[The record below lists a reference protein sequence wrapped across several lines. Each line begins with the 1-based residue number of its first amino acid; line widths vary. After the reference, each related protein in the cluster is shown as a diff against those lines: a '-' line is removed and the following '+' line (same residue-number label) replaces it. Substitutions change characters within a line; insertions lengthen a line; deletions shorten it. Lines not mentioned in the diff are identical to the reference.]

1 MSSVLPSSKSD
12 SNQSNS
18 LEFPITLLNQLQNP
32 LRNSR
37 EFAAGFAKLRELLA
51 TENAK
56 SNLTRI
62 IEPEEYWIK
71 HVFDSLLLAD
81 AYPAIFADGAE
92 FADLGCGAGFPALVL
107 AAAFPRISVTAMDSR
122 GKKTAFVSKAAEFL
136 GLSNLSVVTGR
147 GRELARKSEFKNR
160 FNVIVARAVAETTVV
175 FRETRAMLG
184 PESNIILYKAR
195 ESAATEIRGIRAEK
209 SADSFDWTTSEP
221 FLLPHAM
228 GERIFI
234 RGAKRQSQRARCH
247 SA

>member
-1 MSSVLPSSKSD
+1 MISVLPSSKFD
-12 SNQSNS
+12 SNQSHS
-18 LEFPITLLNQLQNP
+18 LEFPINLLGQLKNP

-37 EFAAGFAKLRELLA
+37 EFVARFAKLRELLA
-51 TENAK
+51 AENAK

-71 HVFDSLLLAD
+71 HVFDSLLLSD

-107 AAAFPRISVTAMDSR
+107 AAAFPRIRVTAIDSR

-147 GRELARKSEFKNR
+147 GRELAKKAEFKNR
-160 FNVIVARAVAETTVV
+160 FNVVVARAVAETTVV
-175 FRETRAMLG
+175 FRETRAMLA
-184 PESNIILYKAR
+184 PDSNIILYKAR
-195 ESAATEIRGIRAEK
+195 TSVETEISEIRAEK
-209 SADSFDWTTSEP
+209 SAHSFDWTTSEP

-228 GERIFI
+228 GERLFI
-234 RGAKRQSQRARCH
+234 RGAKRA
-247 SA
+247 